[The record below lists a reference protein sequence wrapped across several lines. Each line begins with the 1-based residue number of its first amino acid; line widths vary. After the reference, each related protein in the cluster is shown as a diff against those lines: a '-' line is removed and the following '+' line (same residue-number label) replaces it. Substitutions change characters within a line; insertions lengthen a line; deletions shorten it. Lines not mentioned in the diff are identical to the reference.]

1 MKFKAKEKEII
12 GHLIF
17 DIYQLSFEKPA
28 SY

>member
-12 GHLIF
+12 GHLSL